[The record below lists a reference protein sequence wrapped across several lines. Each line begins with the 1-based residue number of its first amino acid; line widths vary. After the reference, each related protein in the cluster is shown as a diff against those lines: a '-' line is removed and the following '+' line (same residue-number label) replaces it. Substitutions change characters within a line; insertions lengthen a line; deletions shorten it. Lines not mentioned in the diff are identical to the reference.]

1 MADTDQERTEQPTG
15 KRLQQAREKG
25 QIARS
30 KELGTAS
37 VLLSAVFGLLMLK
50 GSLAT
55 AMIKV
60 VTMGFTLDR
69 EQAFDPNAM
78 IAMVPALLGE
88 LVLPLGLLF
97 ALVAIAAFIGNTLMG
112 GMNFSTEAMMPKMS
126 KLSPLSG
133 LKRMFGVQSLIE
145 LVKSIAKVVFI
156 TLFAWWMLASQFNH
170 LLNLSMEGFPGG
182 IIDALE
188 LFLWML

>member
-1 MADTDQERTEQPTG
+1 MADSDQERTEQPTG

-37 VLLSAVFGLLMLK
+37 VLLAAVFGLLMLK

-55 AMIKV
+55 AMLKV
-60 VTMGFTLDR
+60 VTMGFTLER

-88 LVLPLGLLF
+88 LLLPLGLLF

-112 GMNFSTEAMMPKMS
+112 GMNFSTEAMMPKFS
-126 KLSPLSG
+126 KLSPLAG

-145 LVKSIAKVVFI
+145 LVKSIAKVVVHHPVC
-156 TLFAWWMLASQFNH
+156 LV
-170 LLNLSMEGFPGG
+170 
-182 IIDALE
+182 DAIQPVQSPA
-188 LFLWML
+188 